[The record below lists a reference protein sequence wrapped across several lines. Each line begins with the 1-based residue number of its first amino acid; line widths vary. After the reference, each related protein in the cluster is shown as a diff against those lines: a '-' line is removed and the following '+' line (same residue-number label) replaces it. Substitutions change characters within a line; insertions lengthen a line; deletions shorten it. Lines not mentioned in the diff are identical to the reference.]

1 MSKDR
6 KKSPSSNSNDNE
18 KDFLEEEFL
27 KFNIDEIPI
36 PISEIEIYDEEVQE
50 VMKSGCNRQIAE
62 YALLKYKEIEDSEA
76 KENGEGYKKLID
88 LKKEYQNHMLPII
101 KRTWDALK
109 NFLQN
114 PVIKTEETNLEGYDD
129 EIEKILTNP
138 DIEQIMKEKE
148 KKKLMQPPEYY
159 AKFFLKEEIDKYEEK
174 DNFTKARNSFIEKRE
189 AVIEFALRKVKKIVN
204 DEKEYDIFS
213 QEYNQYQKKE
223 KAKNKNN

>member
-1 MSKDR
+1 MSKDK

-101 KRTWDALK
+101 RRTWDALK

-138 DIEQIMKEKE
+138 EIEQRMKEKE

-159 AKFFLKEEIDKYEEK
+159 VKFFLKEEIDKYEEK

>member
-138 DIEQIMKEKE
+138 EIEQRMKEKE

>member
-1 MSKDR
+1 MSKDK

-27 KFNIDEIPI
+27 KFKLDDIPI

-62 YALLKYKEIEDSEA
+62 YALLKYKEIEDNEE

-88 LKKEYQNHMLPII
+88 LKKEYQKYELPII
-101 KRTWDALK
+101 KRTWDSLK
-109 NFLQN
+109 NFLKN
-114 PVIKTEETNLEGYDD
+114 PDIKIEETNLEGYDD
-129 EIEKILTNP
+129 EIEKIITNLE
-138 DIEQIMKEKE
+138 IEQLMKEKE
-148 KKKLMQPPEYY
+148 KKKLMQSPEYY
-159 AKFFLKEEIDKYEEK
+159 AKYFLKDQIDKYEEK
-174 DNFTKARNSFIEKRE
+174 DDFTKTRNSFIEKRE

-213 QEYNQYQKKE
+213 KEYNQYQKKE
-223 KAKNKNN
+223 KDKNKNN

>member
-101 KRTWDALK
+101 KRTWDILK

-114 PVIKTEETNLEGYDD
+114 PDIKTEETNLEGYDD

-138 DIEQIMKEKE
+138 EIEQRMKEKE